1 LSEDEK
7 QTVRTLGMLA
17 AGLAGGIA
25 GDSAGSVVSDA
36 QAGKNAVENNY
47 LGKVL
52 VEGCAIAAP
61 CRTKVAE
68 QLLEI
73 GVKAGITGV
82 VAKEIA
88 DNISAEELD
97 HLITLKMTG
106 NYEITSKYLGLLEGK
121 YGSSNTGGNQ
131 IVDSGPTNTGGN
143 QTATGNT
150 PSHTGNNQSSGQG
163 ATNTGNTDGKPD
175 TGGNTTVTP
184 IPEGPNKD
192 DLAYLDKITQ
202 GEHATIRNKEGR
214 PVGSVIND
222 VQNSRPSD
230 ILIQD
235 DGRWVVLGPKGRVHI
250 IEPNGEVVTSMQNPK
265 QNTNNRLQD
274 GRWQKLDNQKLQ
286 EFKDK
291 FSDYVRW

>member
-1 LSEDEK
+1 
-7 QTVRTLGMLA
+7 M
-17 AGLAGGIA
+17 AGEICNPC
-25 GDSAGSVVSDA
+25 DRFIH
-36 QAGKNAVENNY
+36 
-47 LGKVL
+47 
-52 VEGCAIAAP
+52 IAAP

-88 DNISAEELD
+88 DKISAEELD

-106 NYEITSKYLGLLEGK
+106 NDEITSKYLGLLEGK

>member
-1 LSEDEK
+1 
-7 QTVRTLGMLA
+7 M
-17 AGLAGGIA
+17 
-25 GDSAGSVVSDA
+25 
-36 QAGKNAVENNY
+36 
-47 LGKVL
+47 
-52 VEGCAIAAP
+52 
-61 CRTKVAE
+61 
-68 QLLEI
+68 
-73 GVKAGITGV
+73 
-82 VAKEIA
+82 
-88 DNISAEELD
+88 
-97 HLITLKMTG
+97 
-106 NYEITSKYLGLLEGK
+106 
-121 YGSSNTGGNQ
+121 
-131 IVDSGPTNTGGN
+131 
-143 QTATGNT
+143 
-150 PSHTGNNQSSGQG
+150 
-163 ATNTGNTDGKPD
+163 
-175 TGGNTTVTP
+175 
-184 IPEGPNKD
+184 PEGPNKD